1 MYRQAPPPAVQAF
14 PHDVH
19 GEMARM
25 REAIARLTQEK
36 GQAEEMVGLLNI
48 KLDAYNEELFDA
60 KSNVAVIEAEA
71 NYRCQQNELAT
82 AQKVASLTSQ
92 VAFLREQIATS
103 ERAHTRL
110 RKELE
115 SAQTSMLVEQK
126 RLAAEKKLLETK
138 KRQLH
143 EMSSSQAVPSS
154 QVASQRPFYPS
165 QQLRTPPPR
174 PQSPVVAPR
183 STATIAI
190 QTEAIPTT
198 SLSQENAELVHN
210 LLQGAA
216 LLTLLN
222 HVSSSDLDGP
232 EAETLPH
239 PDAPRD
245 SEFSQ
250 LMQPFSQW
258 FPPPPS
264 PTVVKLAP
272 LALAQQ
278 LYTTLSQLLAG
289 ESTSVHLIP
298 LLTDYLLADI
308 EHSVLTSA
316 LQVLFGLLHASTRVR
331 AALRDPPSGLSTQSS
346 ISRIMLRGKPLAP
359 TAPETARTDLD
370 MATVRT
376 KCMHALTRVLKHH
389 VHQPAVLEHGLAL
402 WIQISRQGAETL
414 LPVLQDIVGSP
425 KSTSHVQVRA
435 LSLLMQLLQTENLFQ
450 IWRRQKQWLPLLL
463 LKSPVKL
470 GALHVTVQ
478 LALLQFVDFII
489 MTYGLPGATCI
500 LSHQPDEASIVQPI
514 VRLMET
520 AIGRL
525 HGSSC
530 LVSIMEISSGVCV
543 DEADAALHLQLLRAG
558 FQLISALEQYVE
570 LKSQVREPK
579 QQAALYNILH
589 YVQRE
594 LPRDAVTAMALISVL
609 QTPAIS

>member
-1 MYRQAPPPAVQAF
+1 MYRQVPPPAVQAF

-82 AQKVASLTSQ
+82 SQKVASLTSQ

-126 RLAAEKKLLETK
+126 RLTAEKKLLETK

-143 EMSSSQAVPSS
+143 EMSSSQAVPLS

-183 STATIAI
+183 SSATIAV
-190 QTEAIPTT
+190 QTEAITTT
-198 SLSQENAELVHN
+198 SLSHENAELVHN

-222 HVSSSDLDGP
+222 HVSSSGLEGP
-232 EAETLPH
+232 EAETLTH
-239 PDAPRD
+239 HDAPRD

-289 ESTSVHLIP
+289 KSTSVHLIP

-331 AALRDPPSGLSTQSS
+331 EALRDPPLSSSTQG
-346 ISRIMLRGKPLAP
+346 IARILLRGKPLAP
-359 TAPETARTDLD
+359 STPETFPTTLD
-370 MATVRT
+370 MSVVRA

-389 VHQPAVLEHGLAL
+389 VHQPAVLAHGLAVVSL
-402 WIQISRQGAETL
+402 WIRISRQGAESL

-435 LSLLMQLLQTENLFQ
+435 LSLLMQLLQTESLFQ

-470 GALHVTVQ
+470 SALHVTVQ
-478 LALLQFVDFII
+478 LALLQFVDFVM

-514 VRLMET
+514 IRLMET
-520 AIGRL
+520 AIT
-525 HGSSC
+525 H
-530 LVSIMEISSGVCV
+530 IQ
-543 DEADAALHLQLLRAG
+543 DDHDDAAMQLQLLRAG

-579 QQAALYNILH
+579 QQAALFNILH

-609 QTPAIS
+609 QAPTPVTS

>member
-1 MYRQAPPPAVQAF
+1 
-14 PHDVH
+14 
-19 GEMARM
+19 MARM

-60 KSNVAVIEAEA
+60 KSNVALIEAEA

-183 STATIAI
+183 SSATVAM

-222 HVSSSDLDGP
+222 HVSSSGLDGP

-331 AALRDPPSGLSTQSS
+331 AALRDPPGLSTQCT
-346 ISRIMLRGKPLAP
+346 SRIMLRGKPLAP
-359 TAPETARTDLD
+359 TTSEAARTDLD
-370 MATVRT
+370 MSTVRT

-389 VHQPAVLEHGLAL
+389 VHQPAVLEHGLAVVSL

-435 LSLLMQLLQTENLFQ
+435 LSLLMQLLQTESLFQ

-520 AIGRL
+520 AIGRI
-525 HGSSC
+525 H
-530 LVSIMEISSGVCV
+530 
-543 DEADAALHLQLLRAG
+543 DEADAAMQLQLLRAG

-609 QTPAIS
+609 QTPTTS